1 MQPWARRRFV
11 SLMLAAPLV
20 GCALMAD
27 AEASEEALI
36 TKFGAKADGT
46 TINTQAIQA
55 AIDHLASRRGG
66 TVIVPQGT
74 FISGALFFK
83 PKVKL
88 HLQSGAVLQC
98 STDMANF
105 PAQRTRIEGHFEEHF
120 NPALINVKN
129 CDGFQLTGEGTLD
142 GAGRPIWDLFWK
154 LRNASPERSNF
165 PNVGVPRARL
175 ALIESSRNVKVE
187 GVTFKD
193 SQFWNLHIYHC
204 DGVTVSK
211 TRFEVPD
218 DYKQAPSTDGI
229 DLDSSRN
236 VTIDGCYFSITDD
249 CIAAKGS
256 KGPHAAQD
264 KDSPPVEHI
273 RIRNCIYK
281 RGGGV
286 LTLGSE
292 ATIVRDV
299 VVENCRIIGNV
310 RIATLKLRPDT
321 PQLYEDIT
329 FRNITSEAMAPAI
342 VAVQPWSQYANLQG
356 EAPPH
361 SVVRNVSFIGI
372 KGNYAAFGV
381 IRPNPGQTDI
391 SNILFKDLDVVLK
404 QDKLAATGVKDL
416 RFEHVVV
423 NGQPQSV

>member
-1 MQPWARRRFV
+1 
-11 SLMLAAPLV
+11 
-20 GCALMAD
+20 MAD
-27 AEASEEALI
+27 AETSAEALI
-36 TKFGAKADGT
+36 TAFGARADGVT
-46 TINTQAIQA
+46 VNTKAIQA

-66 TVIVPQGT
+66 TVVVPQGT
-74 FISGALFFK
+74 FVSGALFFK
-83 PKVKL
+83 PQVNL
-88 HLQSGAVLQC
+88 HLRAGAVLQC
-98 STDMANF
+98 STDMTNF
-105 PAQRTRIEGHFEEHF
+105 PAQRTRIEGHFEEKF
-120 NPALINVKN
+120 NPALINAKN

-154 LRNASPERSNF
+154 MRAASPAGGNF

-193 SQFWNLHIYHC
+193 SQFWNLHIYRC
-204 DGVTVSK
+204 DGVTVTK
-211 TRFEVPD
+211 ARFEVPD

-236 VTIDGCYFSITDD
+236 VTIDGCYFSVTDD

-256 KGPHAAQD
+256 KGPHAMQD
-264 KDSPPVEHI
+264 TDSPPVEHI

-299 VVENCRIIGNV
+299 VVENCRITGNV

-321 PQLYEDIT
+321 PQHYEDIT
-329 FRNITSEAMAPAI
+329 FRNITSEVPASAILAM
-342 VAVQPWSQYANLQG
+342 QPWSQYLNLQG
-356 EAPPH
+356 EAPPQ
-361 SVVRNVSFIGI
+361 SVVRNLSFIGI
-372 KGNYAAFGV
+372 KGHYKAFGT
-381 IRPNPGQTDI
+381 IKPNPGQTEI
-391 SNILFKDLDVVLK
+391 SNVLFKDLDVVLE
-404 QDKLAATGVKDL
+404 QDKLVAAGVRDL
-416 RFEHVVV
+416 RFENVIV
-423 NGQPQSV
+423 NGQQQSA